1 MSAVAAVQHVLRP
14 NNKQT
19 LIYTC
24 VNVKITPH
32 DQQAKIQRMK
42 SRCILQKMMIL
53 LFMLGLTSACA
64 TVHGPPNEKDPLE
77 SYNRTMFS
85 FNEGFYDYV
94 LDPVV
99 DAYQTIT
106 PDFVQTGV
114 TNFFSHLDDIL
125 VMINSLLQFKF
136 QDFVHTFMR
145 FVYNTFFGFFGL
157 VDVATHMDLPKLNE
171 DFGQTLGAW
180 GVNPGPYF
188 VQPLLG
194 PSTIRDTV
202 GDLADWQLDPMSDI
216 EDDTTRYALI
226 GLRAI
231 DTRMALIK
239 VDTVVTKA
247 TIDKYAFVRDAYLQQ
262 REYLVYDGAPP
273 REKPSFA
280 PSTQE
285 DLELEDALEQELLKS
300 P

>member
-1 MSAVAAVQHVLRP
+1 M
-14 NNKQT
+14 
-19 LIYTC
+19 LIRALTQ
-24 VNVKITPH
+24 KI
-32 DQQAKIQRMK
+32 MF
-42 SRCILQKMMIL
+42 M
-53 LFMLGLTSACA
+53 LFMTCLTGGCA
-64 TVHGPPNEKDPLE
+64 SVHGPVNEKDPLE
-77 SYNRTMFS
+77 SYNRSMFS
-85 FNEGFYDYV
+85 FNEKFYDYI

-99 DAYQTIT
+99 EGYQTVT

-136 QDFVHTFMR
+136 QDFAHTFMR
-145 FVYNTFFGFFGL
+145 FVFNTFFGFFGL
-157 VDVATHMDLPKLNE
+157 VDVATHMELPKLNE

-180 GVNPGPYF
+180 GVSAGPYF

-202 GDLADWQLDPMSDI
+202 GDVADWQLDPMNNAI
-216 EDDTTRYALI
+216 EDEKVYYAVI

-239 VDTVVTKA
+239 VDNVVTKA

-280 PSTQE
+280 PATKE
-285 DLELEDALEQELLKS
+285 DLELEDALEKELLK
-300 P
+300 